1 MGGEMGGPN
10 EVLGYYLDTLNVL
23 WGAMEPVLG
32 DQTTEL
38 IFQRA
43 LELSLPED
51 PGLKALQFCP
61 SGVSM
66 AEQARQTEPALGR
79 ESFLGLTDAI
89 LQIVELLTGE
99 ALVPG
104 LRAVVQQREERFAS
118 GLVQGTSGEVWPS
131 QSER

>member
-1 MGGEMGGPN
+1 MGGEKNGPN
-10 EVLGYYLDTLNVL
+10 EVLGFYLENLNVL

-32 DQTTEL
+32 EETTKL

-43 LELSLPED
+43 LELSLPER
-51 PGLKALQFCP
+51 PSLKALRFSP

-66 AEQARQTEPALGR
+66 AEERPQAQPALAR
-79 ESFLGLTDAI
+79 EAFLSLAEAI

-104 LRAVVQQREERFAS
+104 LRAVIQRREERFAS
-118 GLVQGTSGEVWPS
+118 GLAQGTSGEVWLG
-131 QSER
+131 QGER